1 MPDKQDSL
9 HEKLRALEQ
18 VFLQKLPSKFDE
30 IFDALNQYIA
40 DAKNKEA
47 LSLLHRHLHT
57 MAGSA
62 GAFGFE
68 ALGAQARIFESRL
81 KPLLKDAT
89 WSDAELS
96 EYAHD
101 IHDYFSSAL
110 SNLDKDAPAAE
121 QHHGQRKDPVHE
133 SDHSQLIYLVDGDNG
148 QNQAIVTQL
157 EHFGYEPVCIEQ
169 LKDLAIAVATR
180 RPDAIVIELSF
191 PEGKNAGI
199 DEIKKIE
206 QLQRLR
212 IPTIFVSKSSSFESR
227 LLAVKAKGDGYFTKP
242 VDVVALTER
251 MDALLQRDQ
260 NKGYRIL
267 IVDDDVVTSHYY
279 SEVLRNAGM
288 TVCLLNDPTQILSV
302 MTDFRPELLLLDIYM
317 PVCSGVELSRMIRQD
332 NSYVDVPI
340 VFLSS
345 ENDMANQLDAVRAG
359 ADDFIMKP
367 VAQEYLVS
375 SLSTRA
381 ERYRS
386 LRALIMRDGLT
397 GLYNHTAIKEHLASE
412 ILQAKRTQTPL
423 ALAMIDLD
431 YFKRVNDQYGHAT
444 GDQVLRTLARI
455 LRQRLRRSDIVGRY
469 GGEEFAIVF
478 PDTDAATARRV
489 LDQVRT
495 AFAKVS
501 QHAENEEFFVTFS
514 AGVADLKNTVD
525 PDALFDTADSAMYTS
540 KQAGRNRITL
550 AESVQT
556 TRNSAYS

>member
-1 MPDKQDSL
+1 
-9 HEKLRALEQ
+9 
-18 VFLQKLPSKFDE
+18 
-30 IFDALNQYIA
+30 
-40 DAKNKEA
+40 
-47 LSLLHRHLHT
+47 
-57 MAGSA
+57 
-62 GAFGFE
+62 
-68 ALGAQARIFESRL
+68 
-81 KPLLKDAT
+81 
-89 WSDAELS
+89 
-96 EYAHD
+96 
-101 IHDYFSSAL
+101 
-110 SNLDKDAPAAE
+110 
-121 QHHGQRKDPVHE
+121 
-133 SDHSQLIYLVDGDNG
+133 
-148 QNQAIVTQL
+148 
-157 EHFGYEPVCIEQ
+157 
-169 LKDLAIAVATR
+169 
-180 RPDAIVIELSF
+180 
-191 PEGKNAGI
+191 
-199 DEIKKIE
+199 
-206 QLQRLR
+206 
-212 IPTIFVSKSSSFESR
+212 
-227 LLAVKAKGDGYFTKP
+227 
-242 VDVVALTER
+242 
-251 MDALLQRDQ
+251 
-260 NKGYRIL
+260 
-267 IVDDDVVTSHYY
+267 
-279 SEVLRNAGM
+279 
-288 TVCLLNDPTQILSV
+288 
-302 MTDFRPELLLLDIYM
+302 
-317 PVCSGVELSRMIRQD
+317 MIRQD